1 VIRIKIC
8 GITNWPDARAAC
20 EEGANFIGLNFYKK
34 SPRFVSSAEAGKIR
48 QQLPKD
54 VEAVGIFVNAKPG
67 DVLSICSSLRLDA
80 AQLHGDETPQTVAD
94 VAESVPVFKAFR
106 VDPQFSLSTLDK
118 YPGANTFLL
127 DAAHTGQYG
136 GTGRT
141 TDWALARRAALAHR
155 IILAGG
161 LKVENVAAAIR
172 VVRPFAVD
180 VASGVES
187 KPGKKDH
194 GRLREFIQEVRRAE
208 RQLEEQPEISREP

>member
-1 VIRIKIC
+1 MRVKIC

-20 EEGANFIGLNFYKK
+20 EAGANFIGLNFYEK
-34 SPRFVSSAEAGKIR
+34 SPRFIPLGEAGKIR
-48 QQLPKD
+48 QQLLKT
-54 VEAVGIFVNAKPG
+54 VEAVGIFVNAKPNE
-67 DVLSICSSLRLDA
+67 VKSTCASLHLDA
-80 AQLHGDETPQTVAD
+80 AQLHGDETPES
-94 VAESVPVFKAFR
+94 VAEVAKSIPVFKVFR
-106 VDPQFSLSTLDK
+106 VDPDFSLSTLDE
-118 YPGANTFLL
+118 YPEAGAFLL
-127 DAAHTGQYG
+127 DASHTGQYG

-141 TDWALARRAALAHR
+141 TDWALARRAALTHR

-172 VVRPFAVD
+172 LVRPFAVD

-208 RQLEEQPEISREP
+208 RQLKEQAEIAREP